1 MNAYS
6 LTERVQLLPAVDWNR
21 RLFDALIPLPQGT
34 SYNAYLVRGSQK
46 TALLD
51 TSDPRTLDEFMEL
64 LETVPSVD
72 YVIAHHAEQDHSGG
86 LPRVLA
92 KYPQAKVVTS
102 VKCKEMLLSLLDLS
116 EERIMTVADGETLSL
131 GDRTLEFIYTP
142 WVHWPETMC
151 TYLREEQ
158 LLFSCDFFGSHLA
171 TSEPFAHDEAL
182 VLTAAKRYYAE
193 IMMPLRV
200 PIQKNLEKLAPY
212 SIKMIAPS
220 HGPVFDRPALIV
232 DAYRE
237 WVSAPP
243 KNLVVI
249 PYISMH
255 ESAEKMILRLVDA
268 LAERGVAVQLF
279 DLTVSDIGE
288 LAMALV
294 DAATIV
300 VGTPIVLGGAHPL
313 VAYACLLASA
323 LKPKTQFAT
332 FVVSYGWGAGAV
344 ERLPELISGL
354 KLETLPGVTCHGLPR
369 EKELQ
374 AIDALAETIAAKHKS
389 HELK

>member
-1 MNAYS
+1 MNAYL
-6 LTERVQLLPAVDWNR
+6 LTERVQLILAADWNR
-21 RLFDALIPLPQGT
+21 RLFDALVPLPQGT
-34 SYNAYLVRGSQK
+34 SYNAYVVRGSQK

-51 TSDPRTLDEFMEL
+51 TSDPRTLNDFMEL
-64 LETVPSVD
+64 LETIPSVD

-92 KYPQAKVVTS
+92 KFPQAKVVTS
-102 VKCKEMLLSLLDLS
+102 VKCKEMLLSLLDLP
-116 EERIMTVADGETLSL
+116 ENRIMAVADGETLSL
-131 GDRTLEFIYTP
+131 GDRSLEFIYTP

-158 LLFSCDFFGSHLA
+158 ILFSCDFFGSHLA

-182 VLTAAKRYYAE
+182 VMTEAKRYYAE
-193 IMMPLRV
+193 IMMPFRV

-220 HGPVFDRPALIV
+220 HGPVFDRPALIM

-243 KNLVVI
+243 KNQVVI

-255 ESAEKMILRLVDA
+255 ESTELMISRLADA
-268 LAERGVAVQLF
+268 LARRGVAVKVF
-279 DLTVSDIGE
+279 DLTVSDTGE

-294 DAATIV
+294 DAATLV
-300 VGTPIVLGGAHPL
+300 VGTPILLGGAHPL
-313 VAYACLLASA
+313 VSYACLLTSV
-323 LKPKTQFAT
+323 LKPKTRFAV

-354 KLETLPGVTCHGLPR
+354 KLEALPGVTSHGLPR
-369 EKELQ
+369 EKEFQ
-374 AIDALAETIAAKHKS
+374 AIDELAETIAAKHKANG
-389 HELK
+389 LK

>member
-1 MNAYS
+1 MNVFS
-6 LTERVQLLPAVDWNR
+6 LTDRVQLMLAADWNR
-21 RLFDALIPLPQGT
+21 RLFDALVPLPHGT
-34 SYNAYLVRGSQK
+34 SYNAYVVHGSHK

-51 TSDPRTLDEFMEL
+51 TSDPRTLGDFMEL
-64 LETVPSVD
+64 LGTIPSVD
-72 YVIAHHAEQDHSGG
+72 YIIAHHAEQDHSGG

-92 KYPQAKVVTS
+92 KYPRAKVVAS
-102 VKCKEMLLSLLDLS
+102 VKCKEMLLSLLDLP

-142 WVHWPETMC
+142 WVHWPETMS

-158 LLFSCDFFGSHLA
+158 ILFSCDFFGSHLA
-171 TSEPFAHDEAL
+171 TNEPFAHDEAL
-182 VLTAAKRYYAE
+182 VMTEAKRYYAE
-193 IMMPLRV
+193 IMMPFRV

-212 SIKMIAPS
+212 PIKMVAPS
-220 HGPVFDRPALIV
+220 HGPVFDHPALIM

-243 KNLVVI
+243 KNEVVI

-255 ESAEKMILRLVDA
+255 ESTELMIARLVDA
-268 LAERGVAVQLF
+268 LTKRGVPVKIF
-279 DLTVSDIGE
+279 DLTVSDTGE

-300 VGTPIVLGGAHPL
+300 VGTPILLGGAHPL
-313 VAYACLLASA
+313 VAYACLLASV
-323 LKPKTQFAT
+323 LKPKTQFAAI
-332 FVVSYGWGAGAV
+332 VSSYGWGAGAV

-354 KLETLPGVTCHGLPR
+354 KLEMLPGVTCHGLPR
-369 EKELQ
+369 EKDLQ
-374 AIDALAETIAAKHKS
+374 AIDALAETIAAKHS
-389 HELK
+389 ANGLK